1 MATVELSNIHK
12 QYNKTWAVDRASL
25 TIPAG
30 SFFSL
35 LGPSGSGK
43 TTLLRLI
50 AGFLK
55 PDIGEIRI
63 GGALVN
69 DVPPH
74 KRNIGMVFQ
83 QYALF
88 PHRSVL
94 DNVSFGLEMRK
105 CPRDERHRLAREA
118 LDMVQMKGRESSYP
132 RELSGGQQQR
142 VAIARSIAAR
152 PTVWLL
158 DEPLSALD
166 RKLRVEMQT
175 ELRSLQRLLG
185 ITTIYVTHDQEEA
198 LAMSDQIAIFRDGK
212 IAQQGS
218 PQELYDRPSDSFVA
232 DFLGS
237 ANLLDGVMLNTSG
250 NWSIGIEGKQL
261 PITNSYNAQAGTSVR
276 VAVRP
281 ERIEIERP
289 GDDMHSHGLPTV
301 VESVVYLGSD
311 QRLVLR
317 TTGGIRLV
325 AKRPTRNGPQE
336 LAVGNKVL
344 AFWKSEEAVVV
355 AN

>member
-1 MATVELSNIHK
+1 
-12 QYNKTWAVDRASL
+12 
-25 TIPAG
+25 
-30 SFFSL
+30 
-35 LGPSGSGK
+35 
-43 TTLLRLI
+43 
-50 AGFLK
+50 
-55 PDIGEIRI
+55 
-63 GGALVN
+63 
-69 DVPPH
+69 
-74 KRNIGMVFQ
+74 
-83 QYALF
+83 
-88 PHRSVL
+88 VL
-94 DNVSFGLEMRK
+94 DNVAFGLEMRK
-105 CPRDERHRLAREA
+105 CPREERYRLAREA
-118 LDMVQMKGRESSYP
+118 LDMVQMKGRETSYP

-212 IAQQGS
+212 IAQCGS

-237 ANLLDGVMLNTSG
+237 ANLLDGVMSNTSG
-250 NWSIGIEGKQL
+250 NWSIGIEGEQL
-261 PITNSYNAQAGTSVR
+261 PITNSYRAEAGTSVR

-289 GDDMHSHGLPTV
+289 GGDTRGLPTI

-317 TTGGIRLV
+317 TKGGIRLV

-336 LAVGNKVL
+336 LAVGNEVL
-344 AFWKSEEAVVV
+344 AFWKSGEAVVV